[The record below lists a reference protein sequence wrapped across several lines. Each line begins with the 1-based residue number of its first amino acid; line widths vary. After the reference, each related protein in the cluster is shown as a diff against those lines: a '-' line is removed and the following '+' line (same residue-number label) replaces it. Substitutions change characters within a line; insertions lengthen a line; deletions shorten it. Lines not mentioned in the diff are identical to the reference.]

1 MIQYDV
7 MIHLLEISGHELIAA
22 SWNRTSF
29 GSALGKVG
37 CGIGTRSSQLSPRYP
52 PLPRQIPT
60 PSAGKIIDSYQLLWF
75 HDLAV
80 YQSWLWNP
88 PTHHAL
94 SVLIRVICGKVKER
108 LGWDGVQ
115 LLAGKFNKEGAFFLT
130 KIERPCASTYC
141 ATLNMGMQTNIV
153 IIVEWR

>member
-60 PSAGKIIDSYQLLWF
+60 PSAGKIILLSILLSTIIN
-75 HDLAV
+75 HDLEV

-88 PTHHAL
+88 PTHHGL

-115 LLAGKFNKEGAFFLT
+115 FLAGKFNKEGVFFFNKDRKTVCFQIL
-130 KIERPCASTYC
+130 RYPQYGNA
-141 ATLNMGMQTNIV
+141 N
-153 IIVEWR
+153 